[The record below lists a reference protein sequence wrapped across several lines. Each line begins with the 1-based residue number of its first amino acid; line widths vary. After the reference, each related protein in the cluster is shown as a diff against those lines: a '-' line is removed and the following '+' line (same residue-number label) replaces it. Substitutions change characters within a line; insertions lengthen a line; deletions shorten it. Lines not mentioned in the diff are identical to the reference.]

1 MDLNKKE
8 LKREYLENPCMA
20 GIYLIQN
27 TCTHQ
32 YMLGSAK
39 NVEGAM
45 NRHIFELRHKLHRNQ
60 SLQQDWNELSEE
72 QFSIKI
78 LEYVKKDEQNI
89 SRTLKTLLEKWA
101 ATMDNNHQRI
111 Y

>member
-8 LKREYLENPCMA
+8 LKREYLE
-20 GIYLIQN
+20 N

-60 SLQQDWNELSEE
+60 SLQQDWNELSKE

-89 SRTLKTLLEKWA
+89 SRALKILLEKWQSK
-101 ATMDNNHQRI
+101 MDQHYEI